1 MTEKQPKAPE
11 PISGPISTVIESP
24 EPWKRV
30 VKAIIDRAHFDQE
43 YTNRLKKAAK
53 SHQKPG
59 FRKGRT
65 PRAIVEKEMG
75 DLIRSETVEALVPKA
90 WMSALL
96 EHKLSPVSDPSLE
109 NLDFGEEGPLKFDL
123 VVEVRPEIELG
134 DIDALAIKRR
144 EITTTDEDIDQI
156 LERLR
161 ESRAEYEKVERAAA
175 EDDQILLDL
184 VPAGPEGDFPE
195 DGKIPDQ
202 RFILGS
208 ANNMP
213 AFNEELVGC
222 EAGQEKTV
230 TVDYP
235 EDHPN
240 ESLKGRSMAF
250 QCLIREVSAK
260 KLPDLDDEFAG
271 AVAED
276 KTLEEL
282 RGDIRADVEK
292 ENAKR
297 IEQEMDRQVQEEL
310 VKRHDVSLP
319 PSMVSRY
326 LASGLEDMH
335 KRNAQMGRPD
345 SEDEDKEY
353 LEAGKPHAET
363 AIKAMLLLEA
373 VRGQEDIKVTAE
385 DVDERIEQMALE
397 NGFDVDRYKEF
408 VNSGEEKERI
418 EYDLLERRTYDF
430 LLSRAEIE
438 TVPADTDVFGEK
450 E

>member
-1 MTEKQPKAPE
+1 MTEKQPKAQD
-11 PISGPISTVIESP
+11 PISTVIESP

-30 VKAIIDRAHFDQE
+30 VKATIARVHFDQE

-75 DLIRSETVEALVPKA
+75 DLIRTETVEALVPKA
-90 WMSALL
+90 WMTALM
-96 EHKLSPVSDPSLE
+96 EYKLSPVNEPTLE
-109 NLDFGEEGPLKFDL
+109 NLEFGEEGPLSFDL

-134 DIDALAIKRR
+134 DIDGMSVKRR
-144 EITTTDEDIDQI
+144 EAEIADKDVDEVLD
-156 LERLR
+156 RLR
-161 ESRAEYEKVERAAA
+161 ESRAVYEKVERESAL
-175 EDDQILLDL
+175 DDQILLDL

-195 DGKIPDQ
+195 DGKIVDQ

-208 ANNMP
+208 PNNMT
-213 AFNEELVGC
+213 AFNEELLGC
-222 EAGQEKTV
+222 TADQEKTV

-235 EDHPN
+235 DDHPN
-240 ESLKGRSMAF
+240 ENLKGRSMAF
-250 QCLIREVSAK
+250 RCLIKEVAAK
-260 KLPDLDDEFAG
+260 IVPDLDDEFAG
-271 AVAED
+271 AVTEG
-276 KTLEEL
+276 KTLDEL
-282 RGDIRADVEK
+282 RAEIRADLEK
-292 ENAKR
+292 EAVKR
-297 IEQEMDRQVQEEL
+297 IEQELDRQIQTEL

-319 PSMVSRY
+319 PSMVARY

-335 KRNAQMGRPD
+335 KRNAQMGRPN

-363 AIKAMLLLEA
+363 ALTAMLLFEA
-373 VRGQEDIKVTAE
+373 LRIKEDIKVTSE
-385 DVDERIEQMALE
+385 DVDERIEQVALE
-397 NGFDVDRYKEF
+397 NGFDVDQYRDF
-408 VNSGEEKERI
+408 VNSGDDKERI

-430 LLSRAEIE
+430 LLSRANIE
-438 TVPADTDVFGEK
+438 TVSADTDVFAEK

>member
-1 MTEKQPKAPE
+1 MTENKAKAPE

-30 VKAIIDRAHFDQE
+30 VKASIDRAHFDQE

-53 SHQKPG
+53 THQKPG

-90 WMSALL
+90 WMTALM
-96 EHKLSPVSDPSLE
+96 EHKLAPVSDPSLE

-134 DIDALAIKRR
+134 NFDGLDIKRR
-144 EITTTDEDIDQI
+144 ELETKDKDIDQV

-161 ESRAEYEKVERAAA
+161 ESRAEYEKVDRAAA

-184 VPAGPEGDFPE
+184 VPAGPEDDFPE
-195 DGKIPDQ
+195 DGKIADQ

-213 AFNEELVGC
+213 AFNKDLLGC

-250 QCLIREVSAK
+250 KCLIREVSAK

-271 AVAED
+271 AVAEE

-282 RGDIRADVEK
+282 RADIRADMEK

-326 LASGLEDMH
+326 LTSGLEDMH

-373 VRGQEDIKVTAE
+373 VRKQEDIKVTAE

-408 VNSGEEKERI
+408 VNSGDDKERI

-430 LLSRAEIE
+430 LLSRAEVAK
-438 TVPADTDVFGEK
+438 VPADTDVFGEK

>member
-1 MTEKQPKAPE
+1 VGVRVPPLAP
-11 PISGPISTVIESP
+11 IFSGPISTVIESP

-30 VKAIIDRAHFDQE
+30 VKASVERSHFDQE

-75 DLIRSETVEALVPKA
+75 DLIRSETVEAMVPKA
-90 WMSALL
+90 WMTALM
-96 EHKLSPVSDPSLE
+96 EHKLAPVSDPTLE

-134 DIDALAIKRR
+134 NLDGLSIKRR
-144 EITTTDEDIDQI
+144 EVETTDKDIDEI

-161 ESRAEYEKVERAAA
+161 DSRAEFEKVDRAAA

-184 VPAGPEGDFPE
+184 IPAGPEGDFPE
-195 DGKIPDQ
+195 DGKIVDQ
-202 RFILGS
+202 RFVLGS
-208 ANNMP
+208 PNNMA
-213 AFNEELVGC
+213 AFNEELKGC
-222 EAGQEKTV
+222 EADQEKTV
-230 TVDYP
+230 TVVYP

-240 ESLKGRSMAF
+240 ETLKGKDMAF
-250 QCLIREVSAK
+250 KCLIREVLAK
-260 KLPDLDDEFAG
+260 KLPELNDEFAG
-271 AVAED
+271 TVAEG
-276 KTLEEL
+276 KTMADL
-282 RGDIRADVEK
+282 RDDIRADMDK
-292 ENAKR
+292 ENAKKV
-297 IEQEMDRQVQEEL
+297 EQEMDRQVQEEL
-310 VKRHDVSLP
+310 VERHDVSLP
-319 PSMVSRY
+319 PSMVDRY
-326 LASGLEDMH
+326 LASGLEEMH

-345 SEDEDKEY
+345 SADEDKEY
-353 LEAGKPHAET
+353 LEAGKPHAEK
-363 AIKAMLLLEA
+363 AIAAMLLLEA
-373 VRGQEDIKVTAE
+373 VRRQEEIKVTPE

-430 LLSRAEIE
+430 LLSRAEVTE
-438 TVPADTDVFGEK
+438 VPADTDVNGEK

>member
-1 MTEKQPKAPE
+1 MNSMTDKQPKAPE
-11 PISGPISTVIESP
+11 TITTVIESP

-30 VKAIIDRAHFDQE
+30 VKASIERSVFDQE

-53 SHQKPG
+53 THQKPG

-75 DLIRSETVEALVPKA
+75 ELIRSETVEALVPKA
-90 WMSALL
+90 WMTALM

-109 NLDFGEEGPLKFDL
+109 NLEFGEEGPLKFDL
-123 VVEVRPEIELG
+123 VVEVRPEIVLG
-134 DIDALAIKRR
+134 DLDGIPMKKRAA
-144 EITTTDEDIDQI
+144 EVTDKDVDEV

-161 ESRAEYEKVERAAA
+161 ESRAVYEKVERAAA
-175 EDDQILLDL
+175 DDDQILLDL

-195 DGKIPDQ
+195 TGKIIDQ
-202 RFILGS
+202 RFVLGS
-208 ANNMP
+208 ANNMG
-213 AFNEELVGC
+213 AFNEGLVGC
-222 EAGQEKTV
+222 EADQEKTL

-235 EDHPN
+235 DDHPN
-240 ESLKGRSMAF
+240 ETLKGRSMAF
-250 QCLIREVSAK
+250 KCLIREVAAK
-260 KLPDLDDEFAG
+260 NVPTLDDEFAVT
-271 AVAED
+271 VAEG
-276 KTLEEL
+276 KTMDDL
-282 RGDIRADVEK
+282 RGEIRADLAK
-292 ENAKR
+292 EATKR
-297 IEQEMDRQVQEEL
+297 IEQELERQIQTEL
-310 VKRHDVSLP
+310 VARHDVSLP

-326 LASGLEDMH
+326 LASGLEDLH
-335 KRNAQMGRPD
+335 KRNAQMGRPA

-353 LEAGKPHAET
+353 MEAGKPHAET
-363 AIKAMLLLEA
+363 ALAAMLLMEA
-373 VRGQEDIKVTAE
+373 VRKQEEIKVTSE

-430 LLSRAEIE
+430 LLTRAVIE
-438 TVPADTDVFGEK
+438 EVPADTDVFAEK

>member
-1 MTEKQPKAPE
+1 MTEKQPKAQD
-11 PISGPISTVIESP
+11 PISTVIESP

-30 VKAIIDRAHFDQE
+30 VTATIARAHFDQE

-75 DLIRSETVEALVPKA
+75 DLIRTETVEALVPKA
-90 WMSALL
+90 WMTALM
-96 EHKLSPVSDPSLE
+96 EYKLTPVNEPTLE
-109 NLDFGEEGPLKFDL
+109 NLEFGEEGPLSFDL

-134 DIDALAIKRR
+134 DIDGMSVKRR
-144 EITTTDEDIDQI
+144 EAEIADKDVDEVLD
-156 LERLR
+156 RLR
-161 ESRAEYEKVERAAA
+161 ESRAVYEKVER
-175 EDDQILLDL
+175 ESVLDDQILLDL

-195 DGKIPDQ
+195 DGKIIDQ

-208 ANNMP
+208 PNNMT
-213 AFNEELVGC
+213 AFNEELLGC
-222 EAGQEKTV
+222 TADQEKTV

-235 EDHPN
+235 DDHPN
-240 ESLKGRSMAF
+240 ENLKGRSMAF
-250 QCLIREVSAK
+250 RCLIKEIAAK
-260 KLPDLDDEFAG
+260 SVPELDDEFAG
-271 AVAED
+271 AVAEG
-276 KTLEEL
+276 KTLDEL
-282 RGDIRADVEK
+282 RAEIRADLEK
-292 ENAKR
+292 EAVKR
-297 IEQEMDRQVQEEL
+297 IEQEMDRQIQTEL

-319 PSMVSRY
+319 PSMVARY

-335 KRNAQMGRPD
+335 KRNAQMGRPN

-363 AIKAMLLLEA
+363 ALTAMLLFEA
-373 VRGQEDIKVTAE
+373 LRIKEEIKVTSE
-385 DVDERIEQMALE
+385 DVEERIEQVALE
-397 NGFDVDRYKEF
+397 NGFDVDQYRDF
-408 VNSGEEKERI
+408 VNSGDDKERI

-430 LLSRAEIE
+430 LLSRANIE
-438 TVPADTDVFGEK
+438 TVPADTDVFAEK

>member
-1 MTEKQPKAPE
+1 MTEKQPKAQD
-11 PISGPISTVIESP
+11 PISTVIESP

-30 VKAIIDRAHFDQE
+30 VTATIARAHFDQE

-75 DLIRSETVEALVPKA
+75 DLIRTETVEALVPKA
-90 WMSALL
+90 WMTALM
-96 EHKLSPVSDPSLE
+96 EYKLSPVNEPTLE
-109 NLDFGEEGPLKFDL
+109 NLEFGEEGPLSFDL

-134 DIDALAIKRR
+134 DIDGMSVKRR
-144 EITTTDEDIDQI
+144 EAEIADKDVDEVLD
-156 LERLR
+156 RLR
-161 ESRAEYEKVERAAA
+161 ESRAVYEKVER
-175 EDDQILLDL
+175 ESVLDDQILLDL

-195 DGKIPDQ
+195 DGKIIDQ

-208 ANNMP
+208 PNNMT
-213 AFNEELVGC
+213 AFNEELLGC
-222 EAGQEKTV
+222 TADQEKTV

-235 EDHPN
+235 DDHPN
-240 ESLKGRSMAF
+240 ENLKGRSMAF
-250 QCLIREVSAK
+250 RCLIKEIAAK
-260 KLPDLDDEFAG
+260 SVPELDDEFAG
-271 AVAED
+271 AVAEG
-276 KTLEEL
+276 KTLDEL
-282 RGDIRADVEK
+282 RAEIRADLEK
-292 ENAKR
+292 EAVKR
-297 IEQEMDRQVQEEL
+297 IEQEMDRQIQTEL

-319 PSMVSRY
+319 PSMVARY

-335 KRNAQMGRPD
+335 KRNAQMGRPN

-363 AIKAMLLLEA
+363 ALTAMLLFEA
-373 VRGQEDIKVTAE
+373 LRIKEEIKVTSE
-385 DVDERIEQMALE
+385 DVEERIEQVALE
-397 NGFDVDRYKEF
+397 NGFDVDQYRDF
-408 VNSGEEKERI
+408 VNSGDDKERI

-430 LLSRAEIE
+430 LLSRANIE
-438 TVPADTDVFGEK
+438 TVPADTDVFAEK

>member
-1 MTEKQPKAPE
+1 MTENQDKVPN
-11 PISGPISTVIESP
+11 PISTVIESP

-30 VKAIIDRAHFDQE
+30 IKARIDRTHFDQE

-75 DLIRSETVEALVPKA
+75 DLVRNETVEALVPKA
-90 WMSALL
+90 WMAALL
-96 EHKLSPVSDPSLE
+96 EHKLAPVNDPTLE
-109 NLDFGEEGPLKFDL
+109 NLEFGEEGPLEFDL
-123 VVEVRPEIELG
+123 VIEVRPEIELV
-134 DIDALAIKRR
+134 DIDGLPIKRR
-144 EITTTDEDIDQI
+144 EAVVADKEVDQV
-156 LERLR
+156 LDRLR
-161 ESRAEYEKVERAAA
+161 ESRAVYEKVDRKAGP
-175 EDDQILLDL
+175 DDQILLDM
-184 VPAGPEGDFPE
+184 VPAGQDGTYPEE
-195 DGKIPDQ
+195 GKIPDQ

-208 ANNMP
+208 SNNMP
-213 AFNEELVGC
+213 AFNEELMGC
-222 EAGQEKTV
+222 AAGQEKTV

-235 EDHPN
+235 TDHPN
-240 ESLKGRSMAF
+240 ENLKGRSVAF
-250 QCLIREVSAK
+250 RCLIQEIAAK
-260 KLPDLDDEFAG
+260 SLPALDEDFAG
-271 AVAED
+271 AVAEG
-276 KTLEEL
+276 KTLADL
-282 RGDIRADVEK
+282 RADIQADLDK
-292 ENAKR
+292 ETTKR
-297 IEQEMDRQVQEEL
+297 IEQEMDRQVQTEL

-335 KRNAQMGRPD
+335 KRNAQLGRAD
-345 SEDEDKEY
+345 SEEEDREY

-363 AIKAMLLLEA
+363 ALQAMLLLEE
-373 VRGQEDIKVTAE
+373 VRRKEDIKVTGE
-385 DVDERIEQMALE
+385 DVDERIEQLALE
-397 NGFDVDRYKEF
+397 NGFDVDRYREF

-438 TVPADTDVFGEK
+438 TVPADTDVFAEK

>member
-1 MTEKQPKAPE
+1 MTENQSKAQD
-11 PISGPISTVIESP
+11 PISTVIESP

-30 VKAIIDRAHFDQE
+30 VKATIARTHFDQE

-75 DLIRSETVEALVPKA
+75 DLIRTETVEALVPKA
-90 WMSALL
+90 WMTALM
-96 EHKLSPVSDPSLE
+96 EYKLAPVNEPTLE
-109 NLDFGEEGPLKFDL
+109 NLEFGEEGPLSFDL
-123 VVEVRPEIELG
+123 VVEVRPEIVLG
-134 DIDALAIKRR
+134 DIDGLPVERR
-144 EITTTDEDIDQI
+144 EATVADKNVNEVLD
-156 LERLR
+156 RLR
-161 ESRAEYEKVERAAA
+161 ESRAVFEKVDRESAQ
-175 EDDQILLDL
+175 DDQILLDL

-195 DGKIPDQ
+195 DGKIVDQ

-208 ANNMP
+208 PNNMI
-213 AFNEELVGC
+213 AFNEELLGC
-222 EAGQEKTV
+222 SVGQEKTV

-235 EDHPN
+235 DDHPN
-240 ESLKGRSMAF
+240 ENLKGRSMAF
-250 QCLIREVSAK
+250 RCLIKEVAAK
-260 KLPDLDDEFAG
+260 SVPDLDDEFAG
-271 AVAED
+271 AIEEG
-276 KTLEEL
+276 KTFAEL
-282 RGDIRADVEK
+282 RADIRTDLEK
-292 ENAKR
+292 EAAR
-297 IEQEMDRQVQEEL
+297 HIEQEMDRQIQTEL
-310 VKRHDVSLP
+310 VKRHDVALP

-363 AIKAMLLLEA
+363 ALAAMLLFEA
-373 VRGQEDIKVTAE
+373 LRKKEDIKVTSE
-385 DVDERIEQMALE
+385 DVDERIEQVALE
-397 NGFDVDRYKEF
+397 NGFDVDQYREF
-408 VNSGEEKERI
+408 VNSSDDKERI

-430 LLSRAEIE
+430 LLSRADIE
-438 TVPADTDVFGEK
+438 TVPADTDVFAEK

>member
-1 MTEKQPKAPE
+1 MNSMTENQPKAQD
-11 PISGPISTVIESP
+11 PISTVIESP

-30 VKAIIDRAHFDQE
+30 VKARIERAHFDQE

-75 DLIRSETVEALVPKA
+75 DLIRTETVEALVPKA
-90 WMSALL
+90 WMTALM
-96 EHKLSPVSDPSLE
+96 EYKLAPVNEPTLE
-109 NLDFGEEGPLKFDL
+109 NLEFGEEGPLSFDL

-134 DIDALAIKRR
+134 DIDRLTVKRR
-144 EITTTDEDIDQI
+144 EATVADKDVDEVLD
-156 LERLR
+156 RLR
-161 ESRAEYEKVERAAA
+161 ESRAVYEKVDRESAQ
-175 EDDQILLDL
+175 DDQILLDL

-195 DGKIPDQ
+195 DGKIVDQ

-208 ANNMP
+208 PNNMA
-213 AFNEELVGC
+213 AFNEELLGC
-222 EAGQEKTV
+222 SADQEKTISV
-230 TVDYP
+230 EYP
-235 EDHPN
+235 DDHPN
-240 ESLKGRSMAF
+240 ENLKGRSMAF
-250 QCLIREVSAK
+250 QCLIKEVAAK
-260 KLPDLDDEFAG
+260 SVPELDDEFAG
-271 AVAED
+271 AVAEG
-276 KTLEEL
+276 KTLAEL
-282 RGDIRADVEK
+282 RDDIRADLEK
-292 ENAKR
+292 EAAKR
-297 IEQEMDRQVQEEL
+297 IEQEMDRQVQTEL

-326 LASGLEDMH
+326 LASGLEEMH

-363 AIKAMLLLEA
+363 ALTAMLLFEA
-373 VRGQEDIKVTAE
+373 LRKKEDIKVTSE
-385 DVDERIEQMALE
+385 DVDERIEQVALE
-397 NGFDVDRYKEF
+397 NGFDVDQYRDF
-408 VNSGEEKERI
+408 VNSGDDKERI

-438 TVPADTDVFGEK
+438 TVPADTDVFAEK

>member
-1 MTEKQPKAPE
+1 MTENQSKASD

-24 EPWKRV
+24 EPWKRI
-30 VKAIIDRAHFDQE
+30 VKASIERAHFDQE

-65 PRAIVEKEMG
+65 PRAVVEKEMG

-90 WMSALL
+90 WMTALM
-96 EHKLSPVSDPSLE
+96 EHKLAPVCDPSLE

-134 DIDALAIKRR
+134 DIEGLAIKRR
-144 EITTTDEDIDQI
+144 ELAATDKDIDQI

-161 ESRAEYEKVERAAA
+161 ESRGEYEKVERAAA

-195 DGKIPDQ
+195 DGKIVDQ

-208 ANNMP
+208 ANNMA
-213 AFNEELVGC
+213 AFNEELQGC

-240 ESLKGRSMAF
+240 EALKGRSMPF
-250 QCLIREVSAK
+250 KCLVREISAK
-260 KLPDLDDEFAG
+260 KLPDLNDEFAD
-271 AVAED
+271 AVAEG
-276 KTLEEL
+276 KTLEDL
-282 RGDIRADVEK
+282 RGYIRADVEK

-310 VKRHDVSLP
+310 VRRHDVSLP

-326 LASGLEDMH
+326 LASGLEEMH
-335 KRNAQMGRPD
+335 KRNAQLGRPD
-345 SEDEDKEY
+345 TEEEDKEY

-363 AIKAMLLLEA
+363 ALAAMLLLEA
-373 VRGQEDIKVTAE
+373 VRRQEDIKVAAE
-385 DVDERIEQMALE
+385 DVDERIEQMALD

-408 VNSGEEKERI
+408 VNSGDEKERI

-438 TVPADTDVFGEK
+438 KVPADTDVFGEK

>member
-1 MTEKQPKAPE
+1 MTENQPKAQD
-11 PISGPISTVIESP
+11 PISTIIESP

-30 VKAIIDRAHFDQE
+30 VKATIARAHFDQE

-75 DLIRSETVEALVPKA
+75 DLIRTETVEALVPKA
-90 WMSALL
+90 WMTALM
-96 EHKLSPVSDPSLE
+96 EYKLAPVNEPTLE
-109 NLDFGEEGPLKFDL
+109 NLEFGEEGPLSFDL

-134 DIDALAIKRR
+134 DIDGLPVKRR
-144 EITTTDEDIDQI
+144 EAEVADKDEDEVLD
-156 LERLR
+156 RLR
-161 ESRAEYEKVERAAA
+161 ESRAVYEKVDRESAQ
-175 EDDQILLDL
+175 DDQILLDL

-195 DGKIPDQ
+195 DGKIVDQ

-208 ANNMP
+208 PNNMA
-213 AFNEELVGC
+213 AFNEELLGC
-222 EAGQEKTV
+222 SADQEKTV
-230 TVDYP
+230 SVEYP

-240 ESLKGRSMAF
+240 ENLKGRSMAF
-250 QCLIREVSAK
+250 RCLIKEIAAK
-260 KLPDLDDEFAG
+260 SVPDLDDEFAG
-271 AVAED
+271 AVAEG
-276 KTLEEL
+276 KTLAEL
-282 RGDIRADVEK
+282 RDDIRIDLEK
-292 ENAKR
+292 EAAKR
-297 IEQEMDRQVQEEL
+297 IEQEMDRQVQTEL
-310 VKRHDVSLP
+310 FKRHDVSLP

-335 KRNAQMGRPD
+335 KRNDQMGRPN

-363 AIKAMLLLEA
+363 ALTAMLLFEA
-373 VRGQEDIKVTAE
+373 LRKKEDIKVTGE
-385 DVDERIEQMALE
+385 DVDERIEQVALE
-397 NGFDVDRYKEF
+397 NGFDVDQYRDF
-408 VNSGEEKERI
+408 VNSGDDKERI

-430 LLSRAEIE
+430 LLSRADIE
-438 TVPADTDVFGEK
+438 TVPADTDVFAEK

>member
-1 MTEKQPKAPE
+1 MTENQSKAQD
-11 PISGPISTVIESP
+11 PISTVIESP

-30 VKAIIDRAHFDQE
+30 IKAKINRTHFDQE

-75 DLIRSETVEALVPKA
+75 DLIRTETVEALVPRA
-90 WMSALL
+90 WMTALM
-96 EHKLSPVSDPSLE
+96 EHKLAPVNEPTLE
-109 NLDFGEEGPLKFDL
+109 NLEFGEEGPLSFDL

-134 DIDALAIKRR
+134 DIDGLSVKRR
-144 EITTTDEDIDQI
+144 EAEVAEKDVDEVLD
-156 LERLR
+156 RLR
-161 ESRAEYEKVERAAA
+161 ESRAVYEKVDRKSVL
-175 EDDQILLDL
+175 DDQILLDL
-184 VPAGPEGDFPE
+184 VPSGPEGDFSE
-195 DGKIPDQ
+195 EGKIVDQ

-208 ANNMP
+208 PNNMA
-213 AFNEELVGC
+213 AFNEELLAC
-222 EAGQEKTV
+222 SSDQEKTV

-235 EDHPN
+235 DDHPN
-240 ESLKGRSMAF
+240 ENLKGRSMAF
-250 QCLIREVSAK
+250 LCRIKEVAAK
-260 KLPDLDDEFAG
+260 SVPDLDDEFAG
-271 AVAED
+271 AVAEG
-276 KTLEEL
+276 KTLAEL
-282 RGDIRADVEK
+282 RDDIRNDLEK
-292 ENAKR
+292 DATKR
-297 IEQEMDRQVQEEL
+297 IEQEMDRQIQTEL
-310 VKRHDVSLP
+310 VKRHDVPLP

-326 LASGLEDMH
+326 LESGLEEMH

-345 SEDEDKEY
+345 SEDEDQEY

-363 AIKAMLLLEA
+363 ALTAMLLFEA
-373 VRGQEDIKVTAE
+373 LRKKEDIKVTSE

-397 NGFDVDRYKEF
+397 NGFDVDQYREF
-408 VNSGEEKERI
+408 VNSGDDKERI

-438 TVPADTDVFGEK
+438 TVPADTDVFAEK

>member
-1 MTEKQPKAPE
+1 MTEKQEKAHN
-11 PISGPISTVIESP
+11 PISTVIESP

-30 VKAIIDRAHFDQE
+30 VKVRIDRTHFDRE

-75 DLIRSETVEALVPKA
+75 GLVRSETVEALVPKA

-96 EHKLSPVSDPSLE
+96 EHKLAPVNDPTLE
-109 NLDFGEEGPLKFDL
+109 NLEFGEEGPLEFDL

-134 DIDALAIKRR
+134 DIDGMTVKRR
-144 EITTTDEDIDQI
+144 EAVVTDKDVDQV
-156 LERLR
+156 LDRLR
-161 ESRAEYEKVERAAA
+161 ESRAVYEKVDREAGL
-175 EDDQILLDL
+175 DDQVLLDL
-184 VPAGPEGDFPE
+184 VPAGQDGSYPEE
-195 DGKIPDQ
+195 GKIVDQ

-208 ANNMP
+208 PNNMP
-213 AFNEELVGC
+213 AFNEELMGC
-222 EAGQEKTV
+222 AVGQEKTV

-235 EDHPN
+235 ADHPN
-240 ESLKGRSMAF
+240 ENLKGRSMAF
-250 QCLIREVSAK
+250 RCLIREIAAK
-260 KLPDLDDEFAG
+260 SLPALDEDFAG
-271 AVAED
+271 AVSEG
-276 KTLEEL
+276 KTIADL
-282 RGDIRADVEK
+282 RADIQADLDK
-292 ENAKR
+292 ETTKH
-297 IEQEMDRQVQEEL
+297 IEQEMDRQVQAEL

-335 KRNAQMGRPD
+335 KRNAQLGRPD
-345 SEDEDKEY
+345 SEEEDREY
-353 LEAGKPHAET
+353 LEAGRPHAET
-363 AIKAMLLLEA
+363 ALRAMLLFEE
-373 VRGQEDIKVTAE
+373 VRRKEDIKVTGE
-385 DVDERIEQMALE
+385 DVDERIEQLALE
-397 NGFDVDRYKEF
+397 NGFDVDRYREF

-430 LLSRAEIE
+430 LLSRAEIA
-438 TVPADTDVFGEK
+438 TVPSDTDVFAEK

>member
-1 MTEKQPKAPE
+1 MTENQPKAQD
-11 PISGPISTVIESP
+11 PISTVIESP

-30 VKAIIDRAHFDQE
+30 VKATIARTHFDQE

-75 DLIRSETVEALVPKA
+75 DLIRTETVEALVPKA
-90 WMSALL
+90 WMTALM
-96 EHKLSPVSDPSLE
+96 EYKLAPVNEPTLE
-109 NLDFGEEGPLKFDL
+109 NLEFGEEGPLSFDL

-134 DIDALAIKRR
+134 DIDGLIVKRR
-144 EITTTDEDIDQI
+144 EAAVADKDVDEVLD
-156 LERLR
+156 RLR
-161 ESRAEYEKVERAAA
+161 ESRAVYEKVDRESAQ
-175 EDDQILLDL
+175 DDQILLDL

-195 DGKIPDQ
+195 DGKIVDQ

-208 ANNMP
+208 PNNMA
-213 AFNEELVGC
+213 AFNEELLGC
-222 EAGQEKTV
+222 SADQEMTISV
-230 TVDYP
+230 EYP
-235 EDHPN
+235 DDHPN
-240 ESLKGRSMAF
+240 ENLKGRSMAF
-250 QCLIREVSAK
+250 QCLIKEVAAK
-260 KLPDLDDEFAG
+260 SVPELDDEFAG
-271 AVAED
+271 AVAEG
-276 KTLEEL
+276 KTLAEL
-282 RGDIRADVEK
+282 RDDIRADLEK
-292 ENAKR
+292 EAAKR
-297 IEQEMDRQVQEEL
+297 IEQEMDRQVQTEL

-326 LASGLEDMH
+326 LASGLEEMH

-363 AIKAMLLLEA
+363 ALTAMLLFEA
-373 VRGQEDIKVTAE
+373 LRKKEDIKVTSE
-385 DVDERIEQMALE
+385 DVDERIEQVALE
-397 NGFDVDRYKEF
+397 NGFDVDQYRDF
-408 VNSGEEKERI
+408 VNSGDDKERI

-438 TVPADTDVFGEK
+438 TVPADTDVFAEK